1 MIDIRKGFEKRF
13 NHGDIVYWCNRSG
26 NEYSVKY
33 GRVDEQFSDAVCIDL
48 LEPKETRY
56 IDGVPIDE
64 FKDNQKYRKL
74 PKGWTYNTK
83 LFDLEWR
90 TDPEDEKLFN
100 ELYVRIDDPESIKKA
115 YESGLL
121 VKSDKIFHGCIGT
134 DITKEGFRIIK
145 KYPMWQHH
153 ITHVSIR
160 PDKVYFTYQE
170 AKAEVEEYFA
180 EFRRQAAL
188 SDYEWAVEEID
199 KTLNHWK
206 VFQDAT
212 DEEVNVYREWLLSM
226 KNVEEI
232 ETRISF
238 GNIQWKYEKNKKWN
252 NIVL

>member
-1 MIDIRKGFEKRF
+1 MNIKKGFEKRF
-13 NHGDIVYWCNRSG
+13 KHGDIVYWCNKSG

-48 LEPKETRY
+48 LEPKEMRY
-56 IDGVPIDE
+56 IDGVHIDE
-64 FKDNQKYRKL
+64 FKEYQKYRKL

-83 LFDLEWR
+83 LFDLEWKP
-90 TDPEDEKLFN
+90 DPEDEKLFE
-100 ELYVRIDDPESIKKA
+100 ELCVRIDDPKSIKKA
-115 YESGLL
+115 YEAGLL
-121 VKSDKIFHGCIGT
+121 VKSDKIFHGNIET
-134 DITKEGFRIIK
+134 DITKEGFRVIK

-153 ITHVSIR
+153 LTHVSVR

-170 AKAEVEEYFA
+170 AQTEVEEYLS
-180 EFRRQAAL
+180 EFRRQATL

-199 KTLNHWK
+199 RTLNHWK
-206 VFQDAT
+206 RFHDT
-212 DEEVNVYREWLLSM
+212 DDEEVSAYREWLLSM

-232 ETRISF
+232 ETRISL

>member
-1 MIDIRKGFEKRF
+1 MINIKKGFEKRF
-13 NHGDIVYWCNRSG
+13 KHGDIVYWCNKSG

-48 LEPKETRY
+48 LKPKETRY

-64 FKDNQKYRKL
+64 FKGSQKYRKL
-74 PKGWTYNTK
+74 PKGWTYDTK

-90 TDPEDEKLFN
+90 SDPEDEKLFN
-100 ELYVRIDDPESIKKA
+100 ELCVRIDAPESIKKA
-115 YESGLL
+115 YEVGLL
-121 VKSDKIFHGCIGT
+121 VKSDKIFHGYIET

-170 AKAEVEEYFA
+170 AKAEVEEYLT
-180 EFRRQAAL
+180 EFRRQATL

-206 VFQDAT
+206 VFQDAS
-212 DEEVNVYREWLLSM
+212 DEEVDVYRKWLLSM

-232 ETRISF
+232 ETRISL